1 MERNASQP
9 SPPLHEAL
17 LADPEQMLAIYDQAA
32 QEIIE
37 VGRPEGYF
45 DDWLPEEL
53 VWPPSRT
60 PSGPLT
66 LDGLLKQASLVDAI
80 YMGVPARREARLAE
94 AHAEFIRATPGT
106 HAATHLYLELERLF
120 VARGAGSQQD
130 FLHLFQG
137 LYLDALASAGL
148 YAPDEGEAALERAR
162 ITRAPL
168 AHAQASAEALAL
180 AAETG
185 DPRLD
190 ALYTAGA
197 RGSLG
202 AGGAAGQEAP
212 LREHLLQVARG
223 AIAAIAAGDLVATRY
238 NTYTN
243 FAWFGSSAWKVILDV
258 QILLKRIAASPL
270 ARHAD
275 PKEVAGIAADV
286 RRAQAKLIEFFQAH
300 REDPARIKPASYWYG
315 HQYSYLTRDMIDA
328 TRALIARANRL
339 GAELMRMAPPGS
351 EELAPIPVPPLLA
364 GRASGRFL
372 EYPHVGRQSEIP
384 TWQRVMKLAGW
395 IGPSLAN
402 GRKKRALGR
411 STLGP
416 AERREIIWRENVRWA
431 ETTLRTFGV
440 DVRVSIA
447 PEFPAIARALD
458 LGSGKRKILFLP
470 THQGL
475 LDHPIMYCAL
485 ASPELLAAMGWSEPV
500 PCSMFA
506 RAGLGMAG
514 IRIGKWS
521 TTMFGVSAREF
532 DHLLETVDGYV
543 IADRTGDARNA
554 IQRFAKVLEE
564 RPGVLYP
571 ALTTAAF
578 AIQSPPLQH
587 VLFALLPQDV
597 VIIPVAIRGSH
608 SLWPKCPKGNL
619 NLNPGLAEVV
629 VAPPMLGETTLL
641 PRRRT
646 LRIQIEAAAL
656 FQAVHL
662 THLLNPEPAPATR
675 AG

>member
-1 MERNASQP
+1 MERNVSQP
-9 SPPLHEAL
+9 SPPLHVAL
-17 LADPEQMLAIYDQAA
+17 LADSEQMLAIYDQAA

-45 DDWLPEEL
+45 DDWLPEDL

-60 PSGPLT
+60 PSGPIT
-66 LDGLLKQASLVDAI
+66 LDGLLKQARLLDAI
-80 YMGVPARREARLAE
+80 YLGVPARREARLAE
-94 AHAEFIRATPGT
+94 AHAEFLRALPGT
-106 HAATHLYLELERLF
+106 HAATHLYLDLERQF
-120 VARGAGSQQD
+120 TARGAGTAQE

-137 LYLDALASAGL
+137 LYLDALAGAGL

-190 ALYTAGA
+190 ERYA
-197 RGSLG
+197 
-202 AGGAAGQEAP
+202 AGGGPEAP
-212 LREHLLQVARG
+212 LREQLLRVARG

-243 FAWFGSSAWKVILDV
+243 FAWFGSSAWKVILDA
-258 QILLKRIAASPL
+258 QIFLRRIADSPL

-275 PKEVAGIAADV
+275 PKEVAGIAGEV
-286 RRAQAKLIEFFQAH
+286 RRAQAMLIEFFQAH

-315 HQYSYLTRDMIDA
+315 HQYSYLTRDMVDA
-328 TRALIARANRL
+328 TGALVARANRL

-351 EELAPIPVPPLLA
+351 ENLAPIPVPSLIA

-372 EYPHVGRQSEIP
+372 EYPHVGRRAEIS
-384 TWQRVMKLAGW
+384 TWQRVAKLAGW

-411 STLGP
+411 SALGP
-416 AERREIIWRENVRWA
+416 AERRQIIWRENVRWA

-440 DVRVSIA
+440 DVRVTVA
-447 PEFPAIARALD
+447 PEFTAIARALD
-458 LGSGKRKILFLP
+458 LGSGRRKILFLP

-475 LDHPIMYCAL
+475 LDHPIMYRAL
-485 ASPELLAAMGWSEPV
+485 ASPELLAAMGWSQPV

-521 TTMFGVSAREF
+521 TTMFGVSAHEF

-578 AIQSPPLQH
+578 DIQSPPLQH

-597 VIIPVAIRGSH
+597 VIIPMAIRGSH

-619 NLNPGLAEVV
+619 HLNPGLAEVV

-662 THLLNPEPAPATR
+662 THLLNPEPARATR